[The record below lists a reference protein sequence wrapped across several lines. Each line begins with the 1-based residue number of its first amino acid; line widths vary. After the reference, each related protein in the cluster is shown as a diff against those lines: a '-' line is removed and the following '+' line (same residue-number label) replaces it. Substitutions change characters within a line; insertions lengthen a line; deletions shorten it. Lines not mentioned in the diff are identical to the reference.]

1 MQCTTSKHWYS
12 LGVVCAV
19 LSVDLEPFSLQQ
31 KNHPLLCLCVQT
43 NNYNQHKPMAVSG
56 SSATCIYK
64 VSMATQYEHVYV
76 DTEEA
81 QS

>member
-1 MQCTTSKHWYS
+1 
-12 LGVVCAV
+12 
-19 LSVDLEPFSLQQ
+19 
-31 KNHPLLCLCVQT
+31 
-43 NNYNQHKPMAVSG
+43 MAVSG
-56 SSATCIYK
+56 SSATCIHN